1 MTKIKPETKPTGR
14 ASAATDSGKK
24 KKFEQFDPKGSV
36 VKQVKDDIVTGVN
49 YVLSIWQ
56 PSVVVDCHM
65 HIESGNCAPLPFLW
79 KQIADKSIGLV
90 EALHLNRETM
100 ESLGMVGG
108 SVVNFVTRN
117 PLLGEKVQMPGNDKP
132 EYRKNSLLQAV
143 PESRKSTYEI
153 AKGFIKEQMKDVY
166 NNVLLPADL
175 YEGITPVF
183 FCIAMPMDMEY
194 AHIDGYYGFKVYN
207 VIYRDDDPEKK
218 PTRYWTPLHGR
229 WIKKSRGNATYYER
243 EDHPLPQLDMDE
255 QTSSAFKKNKP
266 DLKAA
271 GLPGI
276 YYNEK
281 NAPVRMSVQAVPFL
295 LSDSE
300 TDRYEQWKT
309 QLAETE
315 FAMLA
320 NPLKLLPLF
329 HYDPRRWQVA
339 SNPPGN
345 THPFEQVG
353 ESGLYLGFKMYTAQ
367 GYRPWDIDRLPILN
381 EFYARCVTERI
392 PVMNHCTPNGAPTF
406 DRDQYINFT
415 HPMDRS
421 DFRMKKL
428 DAGGDALKYF
438 NDHFVSPKAWEKV
451 LKEYPT
457 LRICLA
463 HFGGGTD
470 MGLRW
475 LDEIANLIKDGNYPN
490 LYADISSSM
499 ADPKYKEKFK
509 ARFKEWHGKEIKDP
523 GSPLR
528 ERLLFGT
535 DWYMTLLDGVDYAE
549 YVNET
554 KNFID
559 SFDND
564 LWFQMT
570 QVNPYD
576 FYRLDEQIERIA
588 GNIVE
593 KRKQEI
599 VITTKVKNQKVQ
611 KKLPKLEQFQID
623 GILEEAAYIRY
634 ATQGYIKFKETL

>member
-1 MTKIKPETKPTGR
+1 MIKIKPETKPPGS
-14 ASAATDSGKK
+14 ASAAPKAGNK

-36 VKQVKDDIVTGVN
+36 VRQVKDDIITGVD

-90 EALHLNRETM
+90 EALHLKRETM
-100 ESLGMVGG
+100 ETLGLAGG
-108 SVVNFVTRN
+108 FVVNFVTRN
-117 PLLGEKVQMPGNDKP
+117 PLLGERVQLPGNVKP

-143 PESRKSTYEI
+143 AESRKSTYEI
-153 AKGFIKEQMKDVY
+153 ASDFKLLMADAY
-166 NNVLLPADL
+166 DNVLLPADL
-175 YEGITPVF
+175 YEGVTPVF
-183 FCIAMPMDMEY
+183 FCIAMTMDMEY
-194 AHIDGYYGFKVYN
+194 AHLDGYFGLKVYN
-207 VIYRDDDPEKK
+207 VIYKDGDPEKK

-229 WIKKSRGNATYYER
+229 WVKQTRDNTTYYKR
-243 EDHPLPQLDMDE
+243 EDHPLSLVIMDE
-255 QTSSAFKKNKP
+255 QSAGEFKKNKP
-266 DLKAA
+266 EMKTA
-271 GLPGI
+271 GLPGV

-281 NAPVRMSVQAVPFL
+281 NSPVGMSVEAVPFL
-295 LSDSE
+295 LNDSE

-339 SNPPGN
+339 DDKNAKA
-345 THPFEQVG
+345 FEQVG

-367 GYRPWDIDRLPILN
+367 GYRPYDVDRLPILK
-381 EFYARCVTERI
+381 EFYARCVTERV
-392 PVMNHCTPNGAPTF
+392 PVMNHCTPEGAPTF
-406 DRDQYINFT
+406 DRDQYLNFT
-415 HPMDRS
+415 HPMDRP

-428 DAGGDALKYF
+428 EAGGDALKYF

-451 LKEYPT
+451 LEEYPT
-457 LRICLA
+457 LRLCLA

-470 MGLRW
+470 LGLQW
-475 LDEIANLIKDGNYPN
+475 LDEMAKLILSGNYPH

-499 ADPKYKEKFK
+499 ADPKHKEKFK
-509 ARFKEWHGKEIKDP
+509 ARLKEWYGKEIKKP

-549 YVNET
+549 YVSAT
-554 KNFID
+554 KTFID

-588 GNIVE
+588 RNIVE
-593 KRKQEI
+593 KRKKEISIKIKKGKEEIEKVLRPLAQEE
-599 VITTKVKNQKVQ
+599 VDN
-611 KKLPKLEQFQID
+611 
-623 GILEEAAYIRY
+623 ILDEAAYIRY
-634 ATQGYIKFKETL
+634 ATQGYIKFKETP